1 MAPKMMFA
9 SGCAA
14 SLTALAASLISH
26 RERSGPPV
34 IESRILRAPSIEVSS
49 RGDSVAALAASTARS
64 SPWPMPM
71 PSRALPASDMI
82 VRTSAKSRLMSPGR
96 VTRSLMPCTP
106 WRRTSSATRKASTM
120 DVCLSRTLSS
130 LLLGTTMRV
139 STSSASACTPMSAA
153 AERRLPSKT
162 NGLVTM
168 PTVSAPSSRA
178 MRATIGAAPVPV
190 PPPAPAAMK
199 TMSEP
204 LSSALMRSYSS
215 IADMRPRSGF
225 EPAPSPRVTC
235 GPMCSVTSA
244 VDCCSDCRSVLTA
257 RNSTPSTWAST
268 MRLTAFTPAPPTPTT
283 RSTGCPTG
291 LAVPHGVGSSA
302 TREYGSRPGSCR
314 GAGGWRML
322 SGMSALKA
330 WRRRSCGVGT
340 CGSGAG
346 GASGGAP
353 SEGCGWPV
361 SRGCG
366 GGGSGARR
374 SCAAGV
380 DGAGTRPSSAAGAA
394 GSAGSAAACSVLRN
408 RSASGPSRMLARL
421 PLAIGENLLREI
433 AIGLGGHPV
442 RIVLEHRHAFH
453 RGLREADGLLD
464 ARGEDA
470 IAEVLLEDL
479 DRLLGVNR
487 PRVHQRGQD
496 ALDLDVGV
504 QVLADH
510 LKRVLQLD
518 QAAHR
523 QVLALD
529 GDDDL
534 VGGRQ
539 RVDGQ
544 QPEAGRRVDADEVV
558 VVGDELDGLLER
570 ALAADHGAH
579 RDLGPGE
586 VDRRARHVDLALAH
600 HLADRGLVHEH
611 VVHRLVEGVGV
622 DSLRHRQ
629 IALRVHVDAEDA
641 KPLLHERDGQIERRR
656 RLGDATLLVR
666 ESDDLRLMGCL
677 IHVSAVFARPWANPS
692 RGRDD

>member
-1 MAPKMMFA
+1 MMLA
-9 SGCAA
+9 SGWAASATAFAA
-14 SLTALAASLISH
+14 SLTSH
-26 RERSGPPV
+26 SDRSSPAV
-34 IESRILRAPSIEVSS
+34 IDRRIERAPSMLVSS
-49 RGDSVAALAASTARS
+49 SGDETAARAASTARS

-71 PSRALPASDMI
+71 PSSAFPASDMI
-82 VRTSAKSRLMSPGR
+82 VRTSAKSRLMRPGS
-96 VTRSLMPCTP
+96 VTRSETPWTP
-106 WRRTSSATRKASTM
+106 WRSTSSATRKASTI
-120 DVCLSRTLSS
+120 DVCLSSTLRSR
-130 LLLGTTMRV
+130 LFGTTMRV
-139 STSSASACTPMSAA
+139 STSSWSSSTPTSAA
-153 AERRLPSKT
+153 AARREPSKPK
-162 NGLVTM
+162 GFVTM
-168 PTVSAPSSRA
+168 PTVSAPTSRA
-178 MRATIGAAPVPV
+178 MRATTGAAPVPV
-190 PPPAPAAMK
+190 PPPAPAAMN
-199 TMSEP
+199 TMSLP
-204 LSSALMRSYSS
+204 FSSDLMRSYSS
-215 IADMRPRSGF
+215 MAAWRPRSGLA
-225 EPAPSPRVTC
+225 PAPSPRVTC

-244 VDCCSDCRSVLTA
+244 VDCCRDCRSVLTA
-257 RNSTPSTWAST
+257 RNSTPSTCAST

-330 WRRRSCGVGT
+330 WRRRSCAVGT

-353 SEGCGWPV
+353 SDGSGASV

-380 DGAGTRPSSAAGAA
+380 DGAGTRPSSASGAA

-470 IAEVLLEDL
+470 IPEVLLEDL

-487 PRVHQRGQD
+487 PGVHQRGQD

-529 GDDDL
+529 GHDDL
-534 VGGRQ
+534 VGRRQ
-539 RVDGQ
+539 RVDGE

-558 VVGDELDGLLER
+558 VVGDELDRLLER

-586 VDRRARHVDLALAH
+586 VDRRAGHVDLALAH
-600 HLADRGLVHEH
+600 HLADRGLMHEN
-611 VVHRLVEGVGV
+611 VVHRLVQGVGV
-622 DSLRHRQ
+622 DPLRHHQ
-629 IALRVHVDAEDA
+629 VALRVHVDAEDA

-656 RLGDATLLVR
+656 RLGDAALLVR